1 MEKVMT
7 LALESGFEIR
17 CRAFLQAQEGV
28 DVAHD
33 LNHIYRVVKMAK
45 QLALDESANL
55 VVVLPAAWLHDCV
68 SLPKNHPER
77 HLASTLAAD
86 KAIDF
91 LKSIDYPSEYFE
103 SIHHSIRAHSFSA
116 NVSLESLEA
125 QIVQDADRLDALGAV
140 GIARCMQV
148 SGALNR
154 ALYSLDDPFCEIR
167 QPDDVRY
174 SIDHFYNKLFRI
186 ADSLNTASAQAEGR
200 RREAVM
206 RVFLQK
212 LALEI

>member
-1 MEKVMT
+1 MI
-7 LALESGFEIR
+7 LALESGFESR
-17 CRAFLQAQEGV
+17 CQVFLHTQGAA

-33 LNHIYRVVKMAK
+33 LSHIYRVVKTAK
-45 QLALDESANL
+45 QLATEEEADLA
-55 VVVLPAAWLHDCV
+55 VVIPAAWLHDCV

-86 KAIDF
+86 KAIEF
-91 LKSIDYPSEYFE
+91 LKSIDYPCEYFE

-116 NVSLESLEA
+116 NVSLKSLEA
-125 QIVQDADRLDALGAV
+125 KIVQDADRLDALGAV

-154 ALYSLDDPFCEIR
+154 TLYSLDDPLCEMR
-167 QPDDVRY
+167 QPDDERY

-186 ADSLNTASAQAEGR
+186 ADSLNTPSAQAEGR

-206 RVFLQK
+206 RVFLQQ